1 MTVDR
6 DRECPF
12 CGKRCYSVPWH
23 TYYEHLRYEPNGGS
37 LDKPLLVKC
46 VCGFSAT
53 AACHGDIYPALAE
66 LIEHAQEDVKQ
77 HRLLIGLGAEIF
89 VEQAQAD
96 MVQ

>member
-6 DRECPF
+6 DSECPF
-12 CGKRCYSVPWH
+12 CGKRCYSVAWH

-46 VCGFSAT
+46 ACGFSVE
-53 AACHGDIYPALAE
+53 AASHIVIYSALAE
-66 LIEHAQEDVKQ
+66 LAEHAQEDVKQ
-77 HRLLIGLGAEIF
+77 HRLLIALGAEIF

-96 MVQ
+96 MV